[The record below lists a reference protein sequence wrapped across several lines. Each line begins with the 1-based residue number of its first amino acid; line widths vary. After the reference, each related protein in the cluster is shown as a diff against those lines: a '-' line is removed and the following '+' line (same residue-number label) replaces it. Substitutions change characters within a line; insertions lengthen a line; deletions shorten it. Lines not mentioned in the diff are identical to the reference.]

1 MALTLHELRAGEPA
15 PPGSAWPDVCGPRE
29 RAEWSWRHE
38 QNPHGRRVF
47 LARDGE
53 RVVGQVAA
61 VPHACWI
68 GREVVFAELI
78 GNFGRR
84 GGAGLAREGVYARLG
99 RALAE
104 AYGQPGGDLVH
115 YGIVAG
121 AEWRVVN
128 GLLEGEVVRNLT
140 ALVLPV
146 GAGSHEPPSGVE
158 RLARFDHQAKWLWDR
173 IAGANPALAVRDE
186 AFLNWRFV
194 ARPTVAYELLG
205 VRDAGGILRG
215 YAALAAAEFAGRRA
229 LWVVDFVVPLDEP
242 AVARALFE
250 GAAARARA
258 AGEHEIATVVP
269 EWSPWFDALQR
280 AGFLVHPLDAFL
292 FARPFARKF
301 DEVWLRDHWWFT
313 LADTL
318 HV

>member
-1 MALTLHELRAGEPA
+1 MALTIHAWQPGEPL
-15 PPGSAWPDVCGPRE
+15 PPEPAWPAACAGG
-29 RAEWSWRHE
+29 RAEWQWRHAR
-38 QNPHGRRVF
+38 NPHGTRVY
-47 LARDGE
+47 LALEDE

-61 VPHACWI
+61 VPHAAWI
-68 GREVVFAELI
+68 GRPAVFAENI
-78 GNFGRR
+78 GSFGRAR
-84 GGAGLAREGVYARLG
+84 GAGLARAGVYARLG
-99 RALAE
+99 RALQE
-104 AYGQPGGDLVH
+104 AHGQPGGDLVH
-115 YGIVAG
+115 YGIVSG

-140 ALVLPV
+140 ALVRTLDAGAHELP
-146 GAGSHEPPSGVE
+146 PGVE
-158 RLARFDHQAKWLWDR
+158 RLARFDHQAQWLWDR
-173 IAGANPALAVRDE
+173 IAGANPALTVRDE

-194 ARPTVAYELLG
+194 ERPGVAYERLG

-215 YAALAAAEFAGRRA
+215 YAVLAVAEFGGRRA
-229 LWVVDFVVPLDEP
+229 LWLVDLVVPLEEP
-242 AVARALFE
+242 EVARALLA
-250 GAAARARA
+250 GAAALARA
-258 AGEHEIATVVP
+258 AGERELATHVP

-280 AGFLVHPLDAFL
+280 AGFLVHPLAAWL